1 MCSKTLCRNTWDTR
15 RNFVRRTLQ
24 WCLHIDS
31 SGDLGTARCRQTLI
45 FCANRVL
52 LIQKVEVLLKK
63 KTFFL
68 EETKLSIKV
77 IVCLTSRLGFNC
89 ISAVPVSLIT
99 FRVEK
104 RSDFLWSWWTSK
116 DEKGKFRDKK
126 LLWVT
131 WSLTGSTC
139 YQALHLLTLWTS
151 LKKIWPI
158 SKSFGPI
165 FCYFIE
171 PIGQIWK
178 ETS

>member
-1 MCSKTLCRNTWDTR
+1 MVFTYRY
-15 RNFVRRTLQ
+15 
-24 WCLHIDS
+24 S

-104 RSDFLWSWWTSK
+104 RSDFL
-116 DEKGKFRDKK
+116 
-126 LLWVT
+126 
-131 WSLTGSTC
+131 
-139 YQALHLLTLWTS
+139 
-151 LKKIWPI
+151 
-158 SKSFGPI
+158 
-165 FCYFIE
+165 
-171 PIGQIWK
+171 
-178 ETS
+178 